1 MPDTDPARE
10 TVPAE
15 TWTNE
20 DLAPLTRD
28 EFRAMLKDG
37 HFNVPRLR
45 TKDAMLAV
53 LIGTHFAHRRA
64 WNECDSLRSDLA
76 ARTTARDQALAER
89 DALRKELDALRA
101 AQTAPPQPLT
111 TTETQPAP
119 HTPGPWIVEDTGT
132 HLWIGPPRSDGSGKV
147 ADIVVSMDIA
157 RFTPEAR
164 ARAIANACLIA
175 AAPDLRASRPAPLGD
190 KAREALRLA
199 KVFHA
204 EAHNKVGDFRDWER
218 IKAKFYAALDSLTD
232 SDLAP
237 DPVWV
242 ECVEAC
248 MAYDHDIPEWD
259 KPSLIPV
266 GKRVA
271 AAGRAARAKGGA

>member
-10 TVPAE
+10 VMRARISKTLAE
-15 TWTNE
+15 TMT
-20 DLAPLTRD
+20 ARD
-28 EFRAMLKDG
+28 WERMA
-37 HFNVPRLR
+37 NVNAESAHLWWDICEA
-45 TKDAMLAV
+45 TAKV
-53 LIGTHFAHRRA
+53 LEGAL
-64 WNECDSLRSDLA
+64 DDLA

-190 KAREALRLA
+190 KAREALLA
-199 KVFHA
+199 AMDFHA
-204 EAHNKVGDFRDWER
+204 
-218 IKAKFYAALDSLTD
+218 KAISTSGPFSDYDRAKSAFFAAMASLTD
-232 SDLAP
+232 ADLAP
-237 DPVWV
+237 DPVV
-242 ECVEAC
+242 QECVEAC

-271 AAGRAARAKGGA
+271 DAGRAARAKGGA

>member
-1 MPDTDPARE
+1 MATDPDPARE

-101 AQTAPPQPLT
+101 A
-111 TTETQPAP
+111 
-119 HTPGPWIVEDTGT
+119 
-132 HLWIGPPRSDGSGKV
+132 
-147 ADIVVSMDIA
+147 
-157 RFTPEAR
+157 
-164 ARAIANACLIA
+164 
-175 AAPDLRASRPAPLGD
+175 RPAPLGD
-190 KAREALRLA
+190 RAREALRLA

-204 EAHNKVGDFRDWER
+204 EAHNKVGDFRDWEC

-248 MAYDHDIPEWD
+248 MAY
-259 KPSLIPV
+259 
-266 GKRVA
+266 A
-271 AAGRAARAKGGA
+271 ADWGNGDPIVSSWGRCILAGRAARAAKGDA